1 MRLLYKV
8 GVLEYGGGDVPE
20 RYDLTALLGD
30 GALFIPG
37 HELNSPVTL
46 TASDFDRLV
55 SGYPALLS
63 PP

>member
-1 MRLLYKV
+1 MSTASPSEVPQGLMEMRLLYKV

-37 HELNSPVTL
+37 SE
-46 TASDFDRLV
+46 
-55 SGYPALLS
+55 
-63 PP
+63 